1 MKKRLTIFMVM
12 CVFALSGFVSVI
24 TSNKNVFAEEST
36 DAQSLTDKIEEAKL
50 DIENKQAYLEN
61 LLQKAKVYIS
71 KEGKGISP
79 AVQAKRY
86 LSQFGKDNKSVH
98 IEEFKTAVETELKH
112 IEDLAAKKY
121 KGVYIETPELTN
133 IKKKLSTSILVLEN
147 EKNYIPH
154 VKDLQNNALSKKDLN
169 KAKTDAEMLKNIV
182 NMYVKKMQNNYADS
196 FILANEFKNAVNDLA
211 DKTVQEVYRRIEE
224 EKARKE
230 LNNTPLV
237 QPVEEF
243 KGDIH
248 LLKLLADTKEAA
260 NEKSPKPEN
269 KPQLAAPEIAKERKD
284 SLKAPNTGE
293 KNNNFELITISFA
306 ATLLTALSVVVLKK
320 F

>member
-36 DAQSLTDKIEEAKL
+36 DTQSLTDKIEEAKL

-133 IKKKLSTSILVLEN
+133 IKKKLSNSILVLED

-154 VKDLQNNALSKKDLN
+154 VKKLQNNALSKKDLN

-182 NMYVKKMQNNYADS
+182 NMHVKKMQNNYADS
-196 FILANEFKNAVNDLA
+196 FILANEFKNMVNDLA
-211 DKTVQEVYRRIEE
+211 DKIVREVYRRIEE

-248 LLKLLADTKEAA
+248 LLKLLADAKEAA
-260 NEKSPKPEN
+260 NEKSPKPES
-269 KPQLAAPEIAKERKD
+269 KPQLAAPEIAKENKD

-306 ATLLTALSVVVLKK
+306 ATLLTALSAVVLKK

>member
-121 KGVYIETPELTN
+121 KGVYVETPELTN
-133 IKKKLSTSILVLEN
+133 IKKKLSNSILVLED

-182 NMYVKKMQNNYADS
+182 NMHVKKMQNNYADS
-196 FILANEFKNAVNDLA
+196 FILANDFKNVVNDLA
-211 DKTVQEVYRRIEE
+211 DKTIQEVYRRIEE

-248 LLKLLADTKEAA
+248 LLKLLADAKEAA
-260 NEKSPKPEN
+260 NEKSPKPES
-269 KPQLAAPEIAKERKD
+269 KPQLAAPEIAKENKD

-293 KNNNFELITISFA
+293 KNNNFKLITISFA
-306 ATLLTALSVVVLKK
+306 ATLLTALSAVVLKK

>member
-36 DAQSLTDKIEEAKL
+36 DTQSLTDKIEEAKL

-79 AVQAKRY
+79 AAQAKRY
-86 LSQFGKDNKSVH
+86 LSQFDKDNKSVH
-98 IEEFKTAVETELKH
+98 IKEFKTAVETELKH

-121 KGVYIETPELTN
+121 KGVYVETPELTK
-133 IKKKLSTSILVLEN
+133 IKKKLSNSILVLED
-147 EKNYIPH
+147 EKNYISH

-182 NMYVKKMQNNYADS
+182 NTYVKKMQNSYADS
-196 FILANEFKNAVNDLA
+196 FILTNEFKNVVNDLA

-248 LLKLLADTKEAA
+248 LLKLLADAKEAA
-260 NEKSPKPEN
+260 NEKSAKPES
-269 KPQLAAPEIAKERKD
+269 KPQLVAPEIAKENKD

-306 ATLLTALSVVVLKK
+306 ATLLTALSAVVLKK